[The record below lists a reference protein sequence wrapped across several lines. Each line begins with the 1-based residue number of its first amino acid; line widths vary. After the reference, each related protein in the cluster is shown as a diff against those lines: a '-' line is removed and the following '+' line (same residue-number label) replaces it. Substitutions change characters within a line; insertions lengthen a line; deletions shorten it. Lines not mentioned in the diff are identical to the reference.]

1 MVIHLHMLI
10 LSGDMIHFFDMVRS
24 RHLIHFSCLVLLHGM
39 INSGEM
45 VLSTFVIHSYTLD
58 TVTLW
63 MHSYVWVHFDLR
75 RKPSDT
81 RDNAVESRQDGQCP
95 GNKAT
100 VVLETPYWGK
110 MVHSLSWILFLRS

>member
-1 MVIHLHMLI
+1 MLI
-10 LSGDMIHFFDMVRS
+10 LSGDMIHFFDMVQS

-58 TVTLW
+58 TITLW
-63 MHSYVWVHFDLR
+63 MHSYVKVHLDLR
-75 RKPSDT
+75 GKPSNT
-81 RDNAVESRQDGQCP
+81 KDNALESLQGGQCP

-100 VVLETPYWGK
+100 VVLETPHWGK
-110 MVHSLSWILFLRS
+110 MVHFLSLILFLRS